1 VDYKDRKAVCKD
13 LRTVYTAGNEQEAR
27 MALDDFADSWK
38 KYPHIVKSWLGD
50 WTELMAFMDYGPE
63 MRRLMYTTN
72 ALEGTALRAPF
83 GSKASLYY
91 YLYI

>member
-1 VDYKDRKAVCKD
+1 
-13 LRTVYTAGNEQEAR
+13 
-27 MALDDFADSWK
+27 
-38 KYPHIVKSWLGD
+38 
-50 WTELMAFMDYGPE
+50 